1 MIPDISHIA
10 CYITKKKKPSRTKEK
25 RGNIS
30 LCPLLQ
36 KTARCRE
43 REREREIY
51 MKKEMQNRFREKEE
65 TKQTTRIK
73 K

>member
-10 CYITKKKKPSRTKEK
+10 CYITKKKLNKKKKKPSRTKEK

-43 REREREIY
+43 RERY
-51 MKKEMQNRFREKEE
+51 MKKETQNRFRGK
-65 TKQTTRIK
+65 
-73 K
+73 